1 MFDILKQTR
10 AAFSHL
16 NPQEVR
22 ILAERTLRVG
32 LIAPNDSAY
41 RAMEEM
47 LVPAAVPDAERFLG
61 MSTIFRGGDP
71 NAPQAWC
78 GSGFVRPGHPA
89 RRTARTCCA
98 ATIRTLRSMRFCTI
112 IPNSSCRWRVSFPAF
127 ALTWWIGIVQ
137 TVAKENALF
146 AVTTA
151 LPDLIPNLVEIPWA
165 LGEWASD
172 TAFLTAN
179 QVRMAFLISAA
190 CGKEIGFGAQKGQLV
205 TIGAG
210 AFGWRALARE
220 LAGKIPFGGGLL
232 AKGAIAY
239 AGTVLVGKGLEFLH
253 REQVAF
259 SPELKRKTYTD
270 ALERGREIAR
280 SAGAAGGFP
289 IGGCVAQGTGSKLAL
304 SSSTFAFFE
313 SVCSLYTQ

>member
-1 MFDILKQTR
+1 MAEGIGNDVSLTRRRTSALIPASRVTGIHTYMFDILKQTR

-22 ILAERTLRVG
+22 ILADRTLRVG
-32 LIAPNDSAY
+32 LIAGNDSAY
-41 RAMEEM
+41 RGMEEI
-47 LVPAAVPDAERFLG
+47 LVPSSVPDAERIAGRRML
-61 MSTIFRGGDP
+61 FRGGDP
-71 NAPQAWC
+71 DAPATVDLVLYDEGIPVSNGAYVLCRDNPGATLDAILHDNAEFELPLARQFP
-78 GSGFVRPGHPA
+78 GFRPYVVD
-89 RRTARTCCA
+89 R
-98 ATIRTLRSMRFCTI
+98 
-112 IPNSSCRWRVSFPAF
+112 
-127 ALTWWIGIVQ
+127 IVQ
-137 TVAKENALF
+137 TIAKENALF

-151 LPDLIPNLVEIPWA
+151 LPDLIPNLVELPWA

-190 CGKEIGFGAQKGQLV
+190 CGKEIGFGAQKGQLM

-280 SAGAAGGFP
+280 SWLPKG
-289 IGGCVAQGTGSKLAL
+289 VK
-304 SSSTFAFFE
+304 
-313 SVCSLYTQ
+313 V